1 MGLDFTKLTANIGVK
16 MHKLTCKLK
25 LKLAAPVSAVV
36 ALMAA
41 LLSGCTNPP
50 TKAAGPADIVFTNG
64 KVITVDAR
72 ASIAQA
78 FAVKDGRFIH
88 VGSTSEAMAFAG
100 PATRVVDLKG
110 RTTIPG
116 LADSHL
122 HTAGGGP
129 GIDLSKTRSLAD
141 VFARLGDAAKGATPG
156 DVLVSNSDWHEAQF
170 KEQRLPTA
178 AELESAAPN
187 IPVVLVRGGHSYFLN
202 NTALAKYGITTATP
216 VPTGGAI
223 PVGRDGKLTGELT
236 GAAKPLATLPPALPL
251 TVAGLENQQKILNS
265 YGLTSI
271 RVPGISVADYRIF
284 QQLRDS
290 GKATVRYSILIRPRD
305 LADFKTSVLGAGMQ
319 PGEGDDWVRM
329 WGIKIAVDG
338 GFEGG
343 LMTRAYQ
350 EPLGKGGRY
359 FGLRYIDQATFND
372 YVFAIN
378 TLGWRA
384 AVHAVGDAGV
394 DQVLEGLERANAD
407 KDITRAGWTIEH
419 AFITRPDQYPR
430 IRKLKLNLSVQNH
443 LYLAAPVLKTYWG
456 MERASQVTPVKTYL
470 DEGFMLAGGTDS
482 PVIPLSPFWVM
493 YHFMT
498 RDTISDG
505 VYGANQAVGSRDAI
519 LRMMTLNNARLTGEE
534 ASKGSIEAGKLA
546 DFVVL
551 SADYMTIP
559 AKQVESLK
567 AVATYIGGRLVYQ
580 NADLPQ

>member
-1 MGLDFTKLTANIGVK
+1 MQ
-16 MHKLTCKLK
+16 MLTCKLK
-25 LKLAAPVSAVV
+25 LTVPVSTAI
-36 ALMAA
+36 ALMSA
-41 LLSGCTNPP
+41 LLSGCTNAP
-50 TKAAGPADIVFTNG
+50 TIVASPADTVFTNG
-64 KVITVDAR
+64 KVVTVDAR

-78 FAVKDGRFIH
+78 FAVKDGKFMH
-88 VGSTSEAMAFAG
+88 VGSTSETMAYAG
-100 PATRVVDLKG
+100 PATRVIDLKG
-110 RTTIPG
+110 RTVIPG

-141 VFARLGDAAKGATPG
+141 VFARLGDAAKGARPG

-223 PVGRDGKLTGELT
+223 PVGPDGKLTGELT
-236 GAAKPLATLPPALPL
+236 DAAKPLAKLPPALPL
-251 TVAGLENQQKILNS
+251 TVADLENQQKILNS

-271 RVPGISVADYRIF
+271 RVPGISVSDYRKF
-284 QQLRDS
+284 QQLRDA

-305 LADFKTSVLGAGMQ
+305 LADFKTSVLGAGIQ
-319 PGEGDDWVRM
+319 QGEGDDWVMM

-343 LMTRAYQ
+343 LMTKAYA
-350 EPLGKGGRY
+350 EPLGNGGRY
-359 FGLRYIDQATFND
+359 FGLRTVDQATFND
-372 YVFAIN
+372 YVAGIN

-384 AVHAVGDAGV
+384 AVHAVGDAAV
-394 DQVLEGLERANAD
+394 DEVLEGFERANAE

-430 IRKLKLNLSVQNH
+430 IRKLKLNLSVQDH
-443 LYLAAPVLKTYWG
+443 LYLAAPVLKGYWG

-505 VYGANQAVGSRDAI
+505 VYGADQAVASRDAI

-546 DFVVL
+546 DFAVL
-551 SADYMTIP
+551 SADYLTIP
-559 AKQVESLK
+559 VKQIESLK
-567 AVATYIGGRLVYQ
+567 AVATYVGGRLVYR
-580 NADLPQ
+580 NADFMH

>member
-1 MGLDFTKLTANIGVK
+1 MQ
-16 MHKLTCKLK
+16 MLTCKLK
-25 LKLAAPVSAVV
+25 LTAPVSTAIG
-36 ALMAA
+36 LMSA
-41 LLSGCTNPP
+41 LLSGCTNAP
-50 TKAAGPADIVFTNG
+50 TIVPSPADTVFTNG
-64 KVITVDAR
+64 KVVTVDAR

-78 FAVKDGRFIH
+78 FAVKDGKFMH
-88 VGSTSEAMAFAG
+88 VGSTSETMAYAG
-100 PATRVVDLKG
+100 PATRVIDLKG
-110 RTTIPG
+110 RTVIPG

-141 VFARLGDAAKGATPG
+141 VFARLGDAAKGARPG

-223 PVGRDGKLTGELT
+223 PVGPDGKLTGELT
-236 GAAKPLATLPPALPL
+236 DAAKPLAKLPPALPL
-251 TVAGLENQQKILNS
+251 TVADLENQQKILNS

-271 RVPGISVADYRIF
+271 RVPGISVSDYRKF
-284 QQLRDS
+284 QQLRDA

-305 LADFKTSVLGAGMQ
+305 LADFKTSVLGAGIQ
-319 PGEGDDWVRM
+319 QGEGDDWVMM

-343 LMTRAYQ
+343 LMTKAYA
-350 EPLGKGGRY
+350 EPLGNGGRY
-359 FGLRYIDQATFND
+359 FGLRTVDQATFND
-372 YVFAIN
+372 YVAGIN

-384 AVHAVGDAGV
+384 AVHAVGDAAV
-394 DQVLEGLERANAD
+394 DEVLEGFERANAE

-430 IRKLKLNLSVQNH
+430 IRKLKLNLSVQDH
-443 LYLAAPVLKTYWG
+443 LYLAAPVLKGYWG

-505 VYGANQAVGSRDAI
+505 VYGADQAVASRDAI

-546 DFVVL
+546 DFAVL
-551 SADYMTIP
+551 SADYLTIP
-559 AKQVESLK
+559 VKQIESLK
-567 AVATYIGGRLVYQ
+567 AVATYVGGRLVYR
-580 NADLPQ
+580 NADFMH

>member
-1 MGLDFTKLTANIGVK
+1 MG
-16 MHKLTCKLK
+16 
-25 LKLAAPVSAVV
+25 AAAV
-36 ALMAA
+36 AA
-41 LLSGCTNPP
+41 DT
-50 TKAAGPADIVFTNG
+50 VFTNG

-72 ASIAQA
+72 ASVAQA
-78 FAVKDGRFIH
+78 FAVKDGKFIY
-88 VGSTSEAMAFAG
+88 VGSTPQAMAYAG
-100 PATRVVDLKG
+100 PSTRVVDLKG

-141 VFARLGDAAKGATPG
+141 VFAKLGDAAKGARPG

-216 VPTGGAI
+216 APTGGAI
-223 PVGRDGKLTGELT
+223 PVGPDGKLTGELT
-236 GAAKPLATLPPALPL
+236 DAAKPLAKLPPALPL
-251 TVAGLENQQKILNS
+251 TVADLENQQKILNS

-271 RVPGISVADYRIF
+271 RVPGISVPDYRKF
-284 QQLRDS
+284 QQLRDA

-305 LADFKTSVLGAGMQ
+305 LADFKTSVLGAGIKQ
-319 PGEGDDWVRM
+319 GEGDDWVRM

-343 LMTRAYQ
+343 LMTKAYA
-350 EPLGKGGRY
+350 EPLGNGGKY
-359 FGLRYIDQATFND
+359 FGLRTVDQATFND
-372 YVFAIN
+372 YVAGIN

-384 AVHAVGDAGV
+384 AVHAVGDAAV
-394 DQVLEGLERANAD
+394 DEVLEGFERANAE

-430 IRKLKLNLSVQNH
+430 IRKLKLNLSVQDH
-443 LYLAAPVLKTYWG
+443 LYLAAPVLKGYWG

-505 VYGANQAVGSRDAI
+505 VYGANQAVASRDAI
-519 LRMMTLNNARLTGEE
+519 LRMMTLNNAKLTGEE

-551 SADYMTIP
+551 SADYLTIP

-567 AVATYIGGRLVYQ
+567 AVATYVGGRLVYQ
-580 NADLPQ
+580 TADFMQ

>member
-1 MGLDFTKLTANIGVK
+1 MQ
-16 MHKLTCKLK
+16 MLTCKLK
-25 LKLAAPVSAVV
+25 LTAPVSTAV

-41 LLSGCTNPP
+41 LLSGCTNAP
-50 TKAAGPADIVFTNG
+50 TIAASPADTVFTNG
-64 KVITVDAR
+64 KVITVDAG
-72 ASIAQA
+72 ASVAQA
-78 FAVKDGRFIH
+78 FAIKDGKFIY
-88 VGSTSEAMAFAG
+88 VGSTSQAMAYAG

-129 GIDLSKTRSLAD
+129 GIELSKTRSLAD
-141 VFARLGDAAKGATPG
+141 VFARLGEAAKGARPG

-187 IPVVLVRGGHSYFLN
+187 TPVVLVRGGHSYLLN

-223 PVGRDGKLTGELT
+223 PVGPDGKLTGELT
-236 GAAKPLATLPPALPL
+236 DAAKPLAKLPPASPL
-251 TVAGLENQQKILNS
+251 TVADLENQQKILNS

-271 RVPGISVADYRIF
+271 RVPGISVVDYRKF

-290 GKATVRYSILIRPRD
+290 GKATVRYSILIRPRN
-305 LADFKTSVLGAGMQ
+305 LADFKTSVLGAGIQ
-319 PGEGDDWVRM
+319 QDEGDDWVRM

-343 LMTRAYQ
+343 LMTKAYE
-350 EPLGKGGRY
+350 EPLGNGGRY
-359 FGLRYIDQATFND
+359 FGLRTVDQATFND
-372 YVFAIN
+372 YVAGIN

-384 AVHAVGDAGV
+384 AVHAVGDAAV
-394 DQVLEGLERANAD
+394 DEVLEGLERANAE

-430 IRKLKLNLSVQNH
+430 IRRLKLNLSVQDH
-443 LYLAAPVLKTYWG
+443 LYLAAPVLKGYWG

-505 VYGANQAVGSRDAI
+505 VYGANQAVASRDAI

-534 ASKGSIEAGKLA
+534 VSKGSIEAGKLA

-567 AVATYIGGRLVYQ
+567 AVATYVGGQLVYQ
-580 NADLPQ
+580 NADFMQ

>member
-1 MGLDFTKLTANIGVK
+1 MQ
-16 MHKLTCKLK
+16 MLTCKLK
-25 LKLAAPVSAVV
+25 LTAPVSTAI
-36 ALMAA
+36 ALMSA
-41 LLSGCTNPP
+41 LLSGCTNAP
-50 TKAAGPADIVFTNG
+50 TIVASPADTVFTNG
-64 KVITVDAR
+64 KVVTVDAR

-78 FAVKDGRFIH
+78 FAVKDGKFMH
-88 VGSTSEAMAFAG
+88 VGSTSETMAYAG
-100 PATRVVDLKG
+100 PATRVIDLKG
-110 RTTIPG
+110 RTVIPG

-141 VFARLGDAAKGATPG
+141 VFARLGDAAKGARPG

-223 PVGRDGKLTGELT
+223 PVGPDGKLTGELT
-236 GAAKPLATLPPALPL
+236 DAAKPLAKLPPALPL
-251 TVAGLENQQKILNS
+251 TVADLENQQKILNS

-271 RVPGISVADYRIF
+271 RVPGISVSDYRKF
-284 QQLRDS
+284 QQLRDA

-305 LADFKTSVLGAGMQ
+305 LADFKTSVLGAGIQ
-319 PGEGDDWVRM
+319 QGEGDDWVMM

-343 LMTRAYQ
+343 LMTKAYA
-350 EPLGKGGRY
+350 EPLGNGGRY
-359 FGLRYIDQATFND
+359 FGLRTVDQATFND
-372 YVFAIN
+372 YVAGIN

-384 AVHAVGDAGV
+384 AVHAVGDAAV
-394 DQVLEGLERANAD
+394 DEVLEGFERANAE

-430 IRKLKLNLSVQNH
+430 IRKLKLNLSVQDH
-443 LYLAAPVLKTYWG
+443 LYLAAPVLKGYWG

-505 VYGANQAVGSRDAI
+505 VYGADQAVASRDAI

-546 DFVVL
+546 DFAVL
-551 SADYMTIP
+551 SADYLTIP
-559 AKQVESLK
+559 VKQIESLK
-567 AVATYIGGRLVYQ
+567 AVATYVGGRLVYR
-580 NADLPQ
+580 NADFMH